1 MESINF
7 PIERINKFLETHN
20 FTIKSP
26 YYSEEVI
33 NYKLKL
39 TGIRKLIVIG
49 EWEDVIE
56 YTLYLESAGRVSTD
70 ILNIIFERVGGNE
83 MTLTTTD
90 TTLYQVTMAVN
101 RNIYDFLRFFNIENT
116 VFCDKVVNNLK
127 KEINESVINEGRYDG
142 ITKQI
147 VRDILSIVKY
157 QKEGEYVLPE
167 DIRDD
172 MVYTLPQL
180 DLPFSIELSLDVND
194 DVDTIE
200 VDGEYYPDEDIISIS
215 VVSNP
220 NMDRELLEELHYEL
234 NELIRHEIEHII
246 QLQRGDEIPENE
258 PEKPLDYYSQKH
270 ELEAQIAGFKRRAQ
284 KERKPLELVIRNWFI
299 KNKSKHGLSPKK
311 VEMVISRLL
320 ELV

>member
-258 PEKPLDYYSQKH
+258 PEKPLDYYSQNH